1 MTPLG
6 YIVLA
11 FVAAVHLFAFSLC
24 RAAAMEAPKQ
34 KRRMFAV
41 GRIRPKSRVPH
52 TPYRIAWDGWWYA
65 TTDTDSG
72 WPVGIDGAAIAAAV
86 NARKEAA

>member
-1 MTPLG
+1 MSAFA
-6 YIVLA
+6 YVVLA
-11 FVAAVHLFAFSLC
+11 LVAVVHLFAFALC
-24 RAAAMEAPKQ
+24 RAAAMDARAP

-41 GRIRPKSRVPH
+41 GHIQPKSRVHH
-52 TPYRIAWDGWWYA
+52 TPYRIAWDGWCYA

-86 NARKEAA
+86 NAKKEAA

>member
-1 MTPLG
+1 MSAFA
-6 YIVLA
+6 YVVLA
-11 FVAAVHLFAFSLC
+11 LVAVVHLFAFALC
-24 RAAAMEAPKQ
+24 RAAAMDARAP

-41 GRIRPKSRVPH
+41 GRIQPKSRVRH
-52 TPYRIAWDGWWYA
+52 TPYHIAWDGWWYA